1 MVNVKGE
8 SPITIEQKESTLLI
22 TMNRPERL
30 NALTDEM
37 RVILRDTLRTTRD
50 NASVRAVVLTGA
62 GRAFCS
68 GADLSKPRAEATS
81 DVPVDRPPPRYKWL
95 TYFHELPVPVI
106 AAVNGPAVGAGFGL
120 ALACDQRVM
129 GKSAFFFPA
138 FSERGLAA
146 DNGVSWMLPRLVGPA
161 QSMRW
166 LWNADRIGSEESLK
180 YGLADSI
187 VDDGD
192 VLAEA
197 LALAAKWANGPTVAY
212 GLIKEQVYGALV
224 GTYENQLIT
233 EELHLAKT
241 RASLDATE
249 GVAAFREKR
258 APKFV
263 GR

>member
-1 MVNVKGE
+1 MVE
-8 SPITIEQKESTLLI
+8 SSITVQQKEATLLI

-37 RVILRDTLRTTRD
+37 RVILRDTLRATRD
-50 NASVRAVVLTGA
+50 NASVRAVVLTGE

-68 GADLSKPRAEATS
+68 GADLSAPRPEVTPEAT
-81 DVPVDRPPPRYKWL
+81 VDRPPPRYKWL
-95 TYFHELPVPVI
+95 KYFHELPVPVI

-129 GKSAFFFPA
+129 GKNAFFFPA

-180 YGLADSI
+180 YGLADSV
-187 VDDGD
+187 VDDSD
-192 VLAEA
+192 VLTEA

-241 RASLDATE
+241 RASLDAAE

-258 APKFV
+258 AAKFV

>member
-1 MVNVKGE
+1 
-8 SPITIEQKESTLLI
+8 
-22 TMNRPERL
+22 
-30 NALTDEM
+30 
-37 RVILRDTLRTTRD
+37 
-50 NASVRAVVLTGA
+50 
-62 GRAFCS
+62 
-68 GADLSKPRAEATS
+68 
-81 DVPVDRPPPRYKWL
+81 
-95 TYFHELPVPVI
+95 
-106 AAVNGPAVGAGFGL
+106 
-120 ALACDQRVM
+120 M
-129 GKSAFFFPA
+129 GKNAFFFPA

-180 YGLADSI
+180 YGLADSV
-187 VDDGD
+187 VDDSD
-192 VLAEA
+192 VLTEA

-241 RASLDATE
+241 RASLDAAE

-258 APKFV
+258 AAKFV